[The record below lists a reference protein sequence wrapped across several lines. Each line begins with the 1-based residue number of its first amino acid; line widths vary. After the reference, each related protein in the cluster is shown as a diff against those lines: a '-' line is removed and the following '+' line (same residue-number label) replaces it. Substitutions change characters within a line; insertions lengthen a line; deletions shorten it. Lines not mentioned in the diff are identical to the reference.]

1 MAKHDSPVPLY
12 VQIKDY
18 IRLNIQNGLFAVNER
33 IPSERRWPSSSAST
47 G

>member
-18 IRLNIQNGLFAVNER
+18 IRLNIQSGVFEVNER
-33 IPSERRWPSSSAST
+33 IPSERQLAEQ
-47 G
+47 